1 MLERRKKAVKN
12 NCKSG
17 CSREEVPFEEDLN
30 EIGLADD
37 SVKPEVLRIAKCV
50 YLKQL
55 LLESNLSDKDS
66 NVTNVG
72 ENVND
77 FLPKKKYK
85 LSFEERKLELFKQK
99 EETKERR
106 HQEKLQIL
114 RELFSKKESD

>member
-1 MLERRKKAVKN
+1 MLKRKKKAVEN
-12 NCKSG
+12 NRKSG

-37 SVKPEVLRIAKCV
+37 SVKPEIFRGAKCV
-50 YLKQL
+50 YPKKL
-55 LLESNLSDKDS
+55 LLKSNLSDKDS

-85 LSFEERKLELFKQK
+85 LSCEERKL
-99 EETKERR
+99 
-106 HQEKLQIL
+106 
-114 RELFSKKESD
+114 

>member
-1 MLERRKKAVKN
+1 M
-12 NCKSG
+12 
-17 CSREEVPFEEDLN
+17 PFEEDLN

-37 SVKPEVLRIAKCV
+37 SVKPEVLCSAKCV
-50 YLKQL
+50 YPKKL

-66 NVTNVG
+66 NVTNVE